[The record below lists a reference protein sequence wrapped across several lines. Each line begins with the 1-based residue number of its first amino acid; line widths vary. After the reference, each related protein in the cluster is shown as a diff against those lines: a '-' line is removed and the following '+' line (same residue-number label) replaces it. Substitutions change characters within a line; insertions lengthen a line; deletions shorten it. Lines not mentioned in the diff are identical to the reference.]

1 MNPPPSMAAETI
13 WNVPNLLTLSRLPLS
28 ALLFV
33 CISLEAW
40 FAALLIFIIA
50 SITDVLDGWYARKYQ
65 QFTAFGR
72 VFDPLIDKIMVGG
85 AFIYLIPVPAAGLLP
100 WMVTVVIGRE
110 LLITGVRGYVES
122 LGKKFGA
129 DWFGKL
135 KMILQCVVL
144 IAIFSILWIKQF
156 TWITPFAEYLDI
168 LQMGLIYL
176 MLAATIGSGV
186 QYCLR
191 AGKLL
196 RGG

>member
-1 MNPPPSMAAETI
+1 MVDPSKETI

-28 ALLFV
+28 AVLFA
-33 CISLEAW
+33 CISAEAW
-40 FAALLIFIIA
+40 FACVVVFLIA
-50 SITDVLDGWYARKYQ
+50 SLTDALDGWWARKFN

-85 AFIYLIPVPAAGLLP
+85 AFIYLIQVPVSGLLP

-135 KMILQCVVL
+135 KMILQCVAL
-144 IAIFSILWIKQF
+144 GAIFVFLWVRPMAWARDHLG
-156 TWITPFAEYLDI
+156 TLD
-168 LQMGLIYL
+168 LVQMGLIYA

-186 QYCLR
+186 QYCWR
-191 AGKLL
+191 AAKLL
-196 RGG
+196 QSN

>member
-1 MNPPPSMAAETI
+1 VVDASQETI

-28 ALLFV
+28 AVLFV
-33 CISLEAW
+33 CISAEAW
-40 FAALLIFIIA
+40 FACVVVFLIA
-50 SITDVLDGWYARKYQ
+50 SLTDALDGWWARKFN

-85 AFIYLIPVPAAGLLP
+85 AFIYLIQVPASGLLP

-135 KMILQCVVL
+135 KMILQCVTL
-144 IAIFSILWIKQF
+144 GAIFAILWVRPMA
-156 TWITPFAEYLDI
+156 WARDYLGTLDLI
-168 LQMGLIYL
+168 QMGLIYA

-186 QYCLR
+186 QYCWR
-191 AGKLL
+191 AAKLL
-196 RGG
+196 QSKN

>member
-1 MNPPPSMAAETI
+1 VVDPQRETI

-28 ALLFV
+28 ALLFA
-33 CISLEAW
+33 CISNEAW
-40 FAALLIFIIA
+40 FLALIVFLIA
-50 SITDVLDGWYARKYQ
+50 SITDALDGWWARRFN

-85 AFIYLIPVPAAGLLP
+85 AFIYLLQIPPAGLLP

-135 KMILQCVVL
+135 KMILQCITL
-144 IAIFSILWIKQF
+144 GAIFFILWIKAF
-156 TWITPFAEYLDI
+156 PWATPYAELLDVV
-168 LQMGLIYL
+168 QMGLIYL
-176 MLAATIGSGV
+176 MLFATVGSGV
-186 QYCLR
+186 QYCWR

-196 RGG
+196 RE